1 MVENEAGSRV
11 ARGSLRCYTFECE
24 RGRKRPLEGLI
35 SERIGTVTCRG
46 RTGLSG
52 GGSGGRFRTVIH
64 ARGLLA
70 VFRRDHF
77 WRGRHFFAQRTVQ
90 LLQILLVQRALLIF
104 DVQMVDQLAVT
115 RIRQLLFSVKQR
127 VSRV

>member
-35 SERIGTVTCRG
+35 SERIGAVTCRG

-52 GGSGGRFRTVIH
+52 CGSGGRFRAVIH
-64 ARGLLA
+64 ARCLLA

-77 WRGRHFFAQRTVQ
+77 WRGRHFFAERAIQ
-90 LLQILLVQRALLIF
+90 LLKILLVQRAQRIF
-104 DVQMVDQLAVT
+104 DVQLVDQVTVT

-127 VSRV
+127 GGRV